1 LVFPRLPRF
10 ARNDMWGGQDRHTL
24 APSLRS
30 GFQLTAMTVKKRAC
44 NDSLLSLRGIPNGV
58 RDDEAI
64 SRPPR
69 LPRLRL
75 AMTVKKGQAM
85 TSFFVTLS
93 HSEGSKR
100 DCRLHRK
107 SADED
112 INRYHGLS
120 ANPGVADADYA
131 SYRHNEITD

>member
-1 LVFPRLPRF
+1 
-10 ARNDMWGGQDRHTL
+10 
-24 APSLRS
+24 
-30 GFQLTAMTVKKRAC
+30 
-44 NDSLLSLRGIPNGV
+44 V

-85 TSFFVTLS
+85 TSFSVTLS

-107 SADED
+107 SAGKDV
-112 INRYHGLS
+112 NSHYGLS
-120 ANPGVADADYA
+120 AKPGIANADYA
-131 SYRHNEITD
+131 GYGHN

>member
-1 LVFPRLPRF
+1 
-10 ARNDMWGGQDRHTL
+10 M

-44 NDSLLSLRGIPNGV
+44 NDSILSLRGIPNGV

-69 LPRLRL
+69 LPRL
-75 AMTVKKGQAM
+75 
-85 TSFFVTLS
+85 
-93 HSEGSKR
+93 
-100 DCRLHRK
+100 DCRASLATLAHRNDIKKCQLYGK

-120 ANPGVADADYA
+120 AKPGVADADYA
-131 SYRHNEITD
+131 GYRHNEITD